1 MSTEDSSQE
10 LLPIGRFA
18 LATGLSVKALRHYAE
33 IGLLLPTRV
42 DEHTGYRYYALRQ
55 IRQGAAIVRLR
66 GLDVPLAEIARL
78 LDADDTTVRQRLAAH
93 RRLLAERARRTQE
106 SLDALDR
113 IIDGKDE
120 LVPEKEI
127 GRLAVRQVPARTYVI
142 TRDRKPMEELTTVI
156 PQLIGT
162 VAGWIFA
169 NGGPDGAPMAR
180 VDTPDQD
187 GVTALEVG
195 WPPAGPAEPP
205 EPLVRTTYPETR
217 AVVHRHVGPYT
228 ELHGT
233 YAALEKAIA
242 AAGLRPTGPAR
253 ESYET
258 NPEEEPDTST
268 WVTEIIWPVA

>member
-1 MSTEDSSQE
+1 MSTEGSAV

-33 IGLLLPTRV
+33 IGLLPPDRV
-42 DEHTGYRYYALRQ
+42 DEHTGYRYYGLRQ

-78 LDADDTTVRQRLAAH
+78 LNSDDATVRERLATH
-93 RRLLAERARRTQE
+93 RQLLAERLRLTQE
-106 SLDALDR
+106 SLAALDR
-113 IIDGKDE
+113 IIEGEEE
-120 LVPEKEI
+120 LVPEKTISEPD
-127 GRLAVRQVPARTYVI
+127 VRQVPARTYVI
-142 TRDRKPMEELTTVI
+142 VRDRTPMEELTTVI
-156 PQLIGT
+156 PQMIGRA
-162 VAGWIFA
+162 AGWIFA
-169 NGGPDGAPMAR
+169 NGGPGGAPMAT

-187 GVTALEVG
+187 GVTTIEVG
-195 WPPAGPAEPP
+195 WPPAGSAEPP
-205 EPLVRTTYPETR
+205 EPLTHKTYPATR
-217 AVVHRHVGPYT
+217 AVVYQHVGPYA

-258 NPEEEPDTST
+258 NPEEEPDTSK
-268 WVTEIIWPVA
+268 WVTEIVWPVA